1 MTIRTE
7 DPLSRTPYPGP
18 PNPQPDDKGHPNG
31 RIEGDSTHKNTAK
44 VLASH
49 STRKMA
55 VTSHNFHDSSLNGG
69 EMI

>member
-1 MTIRTE
+1 MPRCRADLKVGRHPDAESNAATWKI
-7 DPLSRTPYPGP
+7 
-18 PNPQPDDKGHPNG
+18 PQR